1 MFELTSYSSGTTTAK
16 PSFETLKHLLENR
29 VKVISSFTLDGGK
42 AIGSACLFMA
52 LALTASPQFVQGQT
66 ATAEASDTQTE
77 SKTEKASGWLPNS
90 DALDRVTYDIK
101 YMASDEMGGRKP
113 GTPGIKLCEDFIVA
127 EYKKAGLKPLADGTY
142 FQELEVSGPRKMAK
156 DKTSLKLTGPNDQ
169 AIELK
174 IGDDYQMLTSSVDE
188 VNASSEIVFV
198 GYGISAEE
206 HNYDDYA
213 NVDVDGKIV
222 VLLRMEPQ
230 QTNVDSVFNGDK
242 NTQYSS
248 GRLKAA
254 LARENGAEAVLFVN
268 DSLTAP
274 NSKKDELIDA
284 TRFGR
289 TLAPFAHVKRE
300 VVERMLK
307 DSPLIA
313 PTGEKLTSLKD
324 VEKLI
329 DGNLESIS
337 QPIRGWSASLKT
349 EFSQSKVKTSN
360 IVGIIEGEGPNA
372 DETIVIGGHYDHL
385 GMGGFGSNAP
395 GRKEI
400 HNGADDNATGT
411 AAVIELARR
420 FAQADNKP
428 GRRLVFICFTAEEM
442 GLIGA
447 NYYVENPIFELENT
461 VAMINFDMI
470 GWLRD
475 DRLTLYNWNTS
486 ADFAP
491 LFDIANEGIGLDLYK
506 PERGFGGSDH
516 LPFNA
521 RRVPNTFIH
530 SGTNN
535 VYHTPEDD
543 FELINCE
550 GALKIIDYSENLVRE
565 IASMEKRPKYGKPQP
580 FRFGVRI
587 EEDTETKTVTVRGVT
602 RNSIAR
608 KAGVK
613 AGDVFVEFAGETIT
627 KRRQVNLLIK
637 KFKGQEVTIKVKRD
651 GEVVELTAKLF
662 AED

>member
-1 MFELTSYSSGTTTAK
+1 MLLAMAIVGSPQVVVGQAATAQTSDTKKESK
-16 PSFETLKHLLENR
+16 PS
-29 VKVISSFTLDGGK
+29 SSSVWTPDL
-42 AIGSACLFMA
+42 
-52 LALTASPQFVQGQT
+52 
-66 ATAEASDTQTE
+66 
-77 SKTEKASGWLPNS
+77 
-90 DALDRVTYDIK
+90 DALERVTYDIK

-113 GTPGIKLCEDFIVA
+113 GTPGIKLCEDFIVG
-127 EYKKAGLKPLADGTY
+127 EYKKAGLKPLADGSY
-142 FQELEVSGPRKMAK
+142 FQELEVAGPRKM
-156 DKTSLKLTGPNDQ
+156 DKESTSLTLTGPKGQ
-169 AIELK
+169 KIEMLL
-174 IGDDYQMLTSSVDE
+174 GNNYQMLTSAVDAVDAE
-188 VNASSEIVFV
+188 AEIVFV

-213 NVDVDGKIV
+213 NIDVEGKIV
-222 VLLRMEPQ
+222 VLMRMEPQ
-230 QTNVDSVFNGDK
+230 QANVDSVFNGDK
-242 NTQYSS
+242 NTKYSS

-254 LARENGAEAVLFVN
+254 VARENGAEAVLFIN
-268 DSLTAP
+268 DYVTAP
-274 NSKKDELIDA
+274 GAEQDELIDA

-289 TLAPFAHVKRE
+289 TLAPVVHVKRA
-300 VVERMLK
+300 VIDGILK
-307 DSPLIA
+307 DSPLVA
-313 PTGEKLTSLKD
+313 PTGEKLASLKA

-329 DGNLESIS
+329 DSNLEAIS
-337 QPIRGWSASLKT
+337 QPVRGWSASLTTK
-349 EFSQSKVKTSN
+349 FSQSKVKTNN
-360 IVGIIEGEGPNA
+360 IVGVVEGEGPNA
-372 DETIVIGGHYDHL
+372 NETVVIGGHYDHL
-385 GMGGFGSNAP
+385 GLGGFGSNAP

-420 FAQADNKP
+420 FAKSDKKP
-428 GRRLVFICFTAEEM
+428 GRRLVFVCFTAEEM

-470 GWLRD
+470 GWLRE

-491 LFDIANEGIGLDLYK
+491 LFDIANKGIELDLFK

-516 LPFNA
+516 LPFNT

-530 SGTNN
+530 SGTND

-550 GALKIIDYSENLVRE
+550 GALKVIDYSEKFVNE

-587 EEDTETKTVTVRGVT
+587 EEDSEHETVTVRGVT

-613 AGDVFVEFAGETIT
+613 AGDVIVEFAGEEIS

-637 KFKGQEVTIKVKRD
+637 KFKGEDVTIKVKRS
-651 GEVVELTAKLF
+651 GEIVEMKVKL
-662 AED
+662 AVEN